1 MLGFQLRTASK
12 ETSKG
17 WANPT
22 FIILNLYVPI
32 CCTVNVSNG
41 MNGFSPISLSVSVYL
56 RPNYRRFHFNNILYE
71 FIQTTSRG
79 FTNILNSHE
88 DLDFFKQKN

>member
-32 CCTVNVSNG
+32 CCTVNVSSG
-41 MNGFSPISLSVSVYL
+41 MNGFSPFSISVSVYL
-56 RPNYRRFHFNNILYE
+56 RPNYKG
-71 FIQTTSRG
+71 FISMIFYDFVQTTSRG
-79 FTNILNSHE
+79 YTYIKNSHE
-88 DLDFFKQKN
+88 YLDFLKQKN